1 MQRGTLAWL
10 LKVTTFDSKILM
22 VRNEILT
29 IRIFIISIRILFRNV
44 MGGRGC
50 SRVRAY
56 GCETK
61 KHPAPTA
68 PTTLDLSVVGAV
80 GAG

>member
-22 VRNEILT
+22 VRNNFLT

-50 SRVRAY
+50 SRVRA
-56 GCETK
+56 
-61 KHPAPTA
+61 
-68 PTTLDLSVVGAV
+68 
-80 GAG
+80 